1 MALTGKSII
10 VGVTGGIA
18 AYKAAELVRLLGKE
32 GASVYVVMTKA
43 AEHFIGATT
52 FQALTHHPVQ
62 HSVFAE
68 EKDGQIAHIDLADKA
83 DLIIIA
89 PATAD
94 TLARLACGRADDML
108 TAVALAA
115 RCPVLLAPAMNSNM
129 YHHPAV
135 ARNLKILA
143 DYGYQF
149 IGPDSGELAC
159 GWTGAGRLVAPQAIA
174 ARAADFFSEKAQ
186 SSLPLSGKKIL
197 ITAGP
202 TREAFDPI
210 RFFSNQSTGKMG
222 FALAEQAADLG
233 AEVTLI
239 AGPVSLREPKNVHIV
254 HVTTALEMHD
264 AVLSEYSAADAVIQ
278 AAAVADYRPEQR
290 YTQKLKKTEGSLTVK
305 LVRNPDILRQLGET
319 KRGQILIGFAAE
331 TADLEA
337 NAKRKLKEK
346 NLDLLV
352 ANLASDGFAADTN
365 KVTFYFSDG
374 QVQAHERMAKRE
386 VAKTICCTLASLFEK
401 SGNQ

>member
-129 YHHPAV
+129 YRHPAV
-135 ARNLKILA
+135 ARKLKILA
-143 DYGYQF
+143 HYGDQF
-149 IGPDSGELAC
+149 I
-159 GWTGAGRLVAPQAIA
+159 
-174 ARAADFFSEKAQ
+174 
-186 SSLPLSGKKIL
+186 
-197 ITAGP
+197 
-202 TREAFDPI
+202 
-210 RFFSNQSTGKMG
+210 
-222 FALAEQAADLG
+222 
-233 AEVTLI
+233 
-239 AGPVSLREPKNVHIV
+239 
-254 HVTTALEMHD
+254 
-264 AVLSEYSAADAVIQ
+264 
-278 AAAVADYRPEQR
+278 
-290 YTQKLKKTEGSLTVK
+290 
-305 LVRNPDILRQLGET
+305 
-319 KRGQILIGFAAE
+319 
-331 TADLEA
+331 
-337 NAKRKLKEK
+337 
-346 NLDLLV
+346 
-352 ANLASDGFAADTN
+352 
-365 KVTFYFSDG
+365 
-374 QVQAHERMAKRE
+374 
-386 VAKTICCTLASLFEK
+386 
-401 SGNQ
+401 